1 MNPIIKNVLA
11 VIAGAIIGMAVN
23 MGIIL
28 LFGYIIPPPEGV
40 DVSNVES
47 IKASMHLYEIK
58 HFIPPLL
65 AHGLGT
71 LIGALVT
78 YLLASNNKMK
88 LALLIGVFFL
98 IGGIMMVIQLPS
110 PTWMII
116 VDLVGMYI
124 PMAWLGAK
132 LVEGWSND

>member
-1 MNPIIKNVLA
+1 MSPIVRNILA
-11 VIAGAIIGMAVN
+11 VLAGAIIGMAVN

-28 LFGYIIPPPEGV
+28 IFGNIIPPPEGV
-40 DVSNVES
+40 DVSDVES
-47 IKASMHLYEIK
+47 IKASMHLYETK

-71 LIGALVT
+71 LVGALIT
-78 YLLASNNKMK
+78 YLLAANNKMK
-88 LALLIGVFFL
+88 LALLIGAFFL

-110 PTWMII
+110 PLWMEV

-132 LVEGWSND
+132 IASSRSKA